1 MSLKSKT
8 RSPTDADSV
17 EAGVRAII
25 EEAVD
30 AFFQGDHT
38 GRLIRVNE
46 LSCALTGYTR
56 EELLSMSLADLFS
69 ADELAREPLRF
80 DLLMAG
86 KMLTKERNM
95 MRQDGST
102 VPIEM
107 RSRQMS
113 DGSYQSI
120 FRDLTERKR
129 AEASV
134 CRSEARLR
142 RAEIASHSGNWELHL
157 DTQIVQASEGAAH
170 IYGVEPTLLTYQAI
184 KDFPLPESRAQ
195 LDAAMSRLIAGTAA
209 YAVDFRIRRHDD
221 GLVRDIHSIA
231 EYDPESRVVFG
242 VIQDVTERRAAEAR
256 MQLAASVLAH
266 AR

>member
-129 AEASV
+129 A
-134 CRSEARLR
+134 C
-142 RAEIASHSGNWELHL
+142 
-157 DTQIVQASEGAAH
+157 
-170 IYGVEPTLLTYQAI
+170 
-184 KDFPLPESRAQ
+184 
-195 LDAAMSRLIAGTAA
+195 AGPKSP
-209 YAVDFRIRRHDD
+209 RIRAT
-221 GLVRDIHSIA
+221 GNCISIPRSYRPPKA
-231 EYDPESRVVFG
+231 PPTSTASNRRCSLTRRSRTSRCPNRG
-242 VIQDVTERRAAEAR
+242 RSSMLR
-256 MQLAASVLAH
+256 
-266 AR
+266 